1 MLAMVLGEAISAKA
15 TCSSS
20 STLKEPL
27 GETFGL
33 PFLLAVAMK
42 AGCVAAIILL
52 ASSDNLA
59 VAHLLIERILSSAA
73 LKGKLRVERGLPAS
87 PARLRM

>member
-20 STLKEPL
+20 ITLKDPL
-27 GETFGL
+27 GERLGL

-59 VAHLLIERILSSAA
+59 VAHLLIQRILASATI
-73 LKGKLRVERGLPAS
+73 GRQTCVQRRI
-87 PARLRM
+87 ARRLVKA

>member
-1 MLAMVLGEAISAKA
+1 LILAIVLGEAISAKT

-20 STLKEPL
+20 STLKDPL
-27 GETFGL
+27 GETLGL
-33 PFLLAVAMK
+33 PFLLAVATK

-59 VAHLLIERILSSAA
+59 VAHLLIQRILASWAIERQTT
-73 LKGKLRVERGLPAS
+73 LR
-87 PARLRM
+87 ARIACQEGRA